1 MSEPA
6 IDETVP
12 TGFSLHE
19 ELTQMTR
26 DELIAR
32 VMTLNAD
39 RNYWHTLAEE
49 RQATLRDTLAAHAL
63 QGMLAAGKIV
73 GGRVG
78 AYYLADQTLKER
90 NEGRDRW

>member
-1 MSEPA
+1 MNEPV
-6 IDETVP
+6 VP

-19 ELTQMTR
+19 ELTTLTR
-26 DELIAR
+26 EELIAR
-32 VMTLNAD
+32 VMTLNGELNIW
-39 RNYWHTLAEE
+39 RTLAEE

-78 AYYLADQTLKER
+78 AYYLADQALKER
-90 NEGRDRW
+90 